1 MYSSEE
7 VREKFLKF
15 FQKRGHQIVPSAS
28 LIPSDQ
34 SVLLTSAGM
43 QQFVPYLSGGK
54 SVFQDFGSRHLTS
67 SQKCFRTLDID
78 SVGDDIH
85 HTFFEMLGNWSIGQD
100 AKRGYFK
107 ARAIEL
113 ALDFFIQELGLTKEK
128 LWVTVFKG
136 NEFMPRDEE
145 SIRLWQKNGIS
156 SERIKEFGEKDNF
169 WIAGDAGP
177 CGPCSE
183 IHYDRGLEVGCN
195 SSDCGPNCP
204 HCDRFIEV
212 WNLVFME
219 YEKDQKGN
227 YRKLS
232 QKNVDT
238 GAGLERL
245 TAVLQKKTSSFE
257 TDLFTGIIRKME
269 EITQQKYEDQKRIFR
284 IIADH
289 IRGTVF
295 LIAEGVLP
303 SNIGR
308 GYVLRRILRRSIRYS
323 QIIKAPN
330 DFLLPL
336 AKEVI
341 KKYSSL
347 YPELKER
354 QEDINKVIRKEE
366 NKFSQTL
373 QRGLKEFDKL
383 MVTDPKVIGAEQL
396 FKLYQSY
403 GLPLEFIK
411 ELAQERK
418 IEIDQDG
425 FERERKKHQEV
436 SRKGSKAKFGGVDR
450 EAGYMATKLHTAT
463 HLLHQALRMVL
474 GKQVQQMG
482 SDINA
487 ERLRFDFSYNSK
499 MDAEEIARVETI
511 VNQKIKED
519 LKIKKEEMSYQEAV
533 QSGALAFFKDKYPE
547 RVSVYSVGDF
557 SKEIC
562 AGPHVQHTAELGKFK
577 IIKESSSSAGVRRIK
592 AVLLK

>member
-1 MYSSEE
+1 
-7 VREKFLKF
+7 
-15 FQKRGHQIVPSAS
+15 
-28 LIPSDQ
+28 
-34 SVLLTSAGM
+34 
-43 QQFVPYLSGGK
+43 
-54 SVFQDFGSRHLTS
+54 
-67 SQKCFRTLDID
+67 
-78 SVGDDIH
+78 
-85 HTFFEMLGNWSIGQD
+85 
-100 AKRGYFK
+100 
-107 ARAIEL
+107 
-113 ALDFFIQELGLTKEK
+113 
-128 LWVTVFKG
+128 
-136 NEFMPRDEE
+136 
-145 SIRLWQKNGIS
+145 
-156 SERIKEFGEKDNF
+156 
-169 WIAGDAGP
+169 
-177 CGPCSE
+177 
-183 IHYDRGLEVGCN
+183 
-195 SSDCGPNCP
+195 
-204 HCDRFIEV
+204 
-212 WNLVFME
+212 ME